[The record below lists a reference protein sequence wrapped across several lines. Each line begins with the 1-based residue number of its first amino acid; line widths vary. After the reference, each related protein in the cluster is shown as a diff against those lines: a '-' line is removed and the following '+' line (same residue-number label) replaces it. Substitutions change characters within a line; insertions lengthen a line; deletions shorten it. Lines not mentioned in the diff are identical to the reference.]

1 MIRRLT
7 IAARDARYA
16 FVDSWRGELL
26 DSDPPA
32 PPPAPAPDPV
42 DAAAVMYRQMVE
54 AADEFWATLL
64 GGKR

>member
-26 DSDPPA
+26 DADPPA
-32 PPPAPAPDPV
+32 TGPAPAPDPV
-42 DAAAVMYRQMVE
+42 AVAMAPVVAALDAWAA
-54 AADEFWATLL
+54 LL